1 LPTRPSHAGVRQSLN
16 RAAGLRLEFQL
27 GEEAMPTNE
36 VVRGDESDRREVR
49 TIFTNTGHG
58 ALNALLIV
66 SGGATVAFLTFLGN
80 AVQQVDLVSR
90 IGEAATKDFA
100 TALGHFFA
108 SVLYSVLAWGTTY
121 ASHAGHHYSASFEK
135 GSKKSRAYYWV
146 GLLFMW
152 ATVVVCVLCF
162 SYLFRGGY
170 LAIDAFRLAAN
181 ELTRSGVT
189 AASR

>member
-1 LPTRPSHAGVRQSLN
+1 
-16 RAAGLRLEFQL
+16 
-27 GEEAMPTNE
+27 MPTKE
-36 VVRGDESDRREVR
+36 VVRGDESDRRAVR
-49 TIFTNTGHG
+49 TIFAKTGHG

-90 IGEAATKDFA
+90 IGEAATRDFA
-100 TALGHFFA
+100 TALGHFFS

-121 ASHAGHHYSASFEK
+121 ASHAGYHYSASFEK
-135 GSKKSRAYYWV
+135 GSKKSRAYDWV

-152 ATVVVCVLCF
+152 TTVVVCVLCF
-162 SYLFRGGY
+162 WDLFRGGY
-170 LAIDAFRLAAN
+170 SAIAAFRLVAD

-189 AASR
+189 APSR

>member
-1 LPTRPSHAGVRQSLN
+1 
-16 RAAGLRLEFQL
+16 
-27 GEEAMPTNE
+27 MPTNE

-90 IGEAATKDFA
+90 IGEAATRGFA
-100 TALGHFFA
+100 TALGYFFA

-121 ASHAGHHYSASFEK
+121 ASHAGHHYSASFERE
-135 GSKKSRAYYWV
+135 SRKSRAYYWV
-146 GLLFMW
+146 GVLFMW

-170 LAIDAFRLAAN
+170 LAIDAFRLAAD
-181 ELTRSGVT
+181 ELTRPGVPMVPH
-189 AASR
+189 

>member
-1 LPTRPSHAGVRQSLN
+1 MTPIR
-16 RAAGLRLEFQL
+16 L

-90 IGEAATKDFA
+90 IGEAATRGFA
-100 TALGHFFA
+100 TALGYFFA

-121 ASHAGHHYSASFEK
+121 ASHAGHHYSASFERE
-135 GSKKSRAYYWV
+135 SRKSRAYYWV
-146 GLLFMW
+146 GVLFMW

-170 LAIDAFRLAAN
+170 LAIDAFRLAAD
-181 ELTRSGVT
+181 ELTRPGVPMVPH
-189 AASR
+189 

>member
-1 LPTRPSHAGVRQSLN
+1 
-16 RAAGLRLEFQL
+16 
-27 GEEAMPTNE
+27 MPTSE
-36 VVRGDESDRREVR
+36 VIRGDESDRREVR

-90 IGEAATKDFA
+90 IGEAATRNFA
-100 TALGHFFA
+100 TALGYFFS

-121 ASHAGHHYSASFEK
+121 ASHAGHHYSASFKK

-152 ATVVVCVLCF
+152 GAGLRQLSGGTSTQALGAGLASTSLGLVLIV
-162 SYLFRGGY
+162 LKV
-170 LAIDAFRLAAN
+170 L
-181 ELTRSGVT
+181 VH
-189 AASR
+189 